1 MKGICHFIGGA
12 FGGAIPQLVYPS
24 LLAEL
29 ASNGYTTIAT
39 PFPVTF
45 KHKECSES
53 LRDRFEDVLLE
64 LRGADLSDLVPED
77 VPVHGIGHSFGALA
91 HSLIGC
97 SDQQQQVESNVL
109 ISFNNKEVEA
119 AIPIPGFLPALRL
132 AFQAYDQSP
141 IKLLQSPV
149 PIVKT
154 LAKEFVKQ
162 VKFDASLDGL
172 IRRTIDNGLDQVN
185 SVFEEIQQG
194 IVNFEPVPGASAEL
208 IKKDYK
214 IPNTLLVKFKNDSID
229 ETLTLYNLM
238 TSSPTQST
246 SLQTIKGT
254 HLTPCVGDLRWLEE
268 VLKVKLDEELIEFI
282 QKEAQIEN
290 KNFNSLVIDWLN
302 SHS

>member
-1 MKGICHFIGGA
+1 MKGVCHFIGGA
-12 FGGAIPQLVYPS
+12 FGGAIPQLVYPT
-24 LLAEL
+24 LLSEL

-45 KHKECSES
+45 KHKECSET
-53 LRDRFEDVLLE
+53 LRGSFEDVVME
-64 LRGADLSDLVPED
+64 LRGSDLSHLVPED
-77 VPVHGIGHSFGALA
+77 VPIHGIGHSFGALA

-97 SDQQQQVESNVL
+97 SVQHVNSNVL
-109 ISFNNKEVEA
+109 ISFNNKEVES

-132 AFQAYDQSP
+132 AFQVYDQSP

-154 LAKEFVKQ
+154 LAKEFIKQ
-162 VKFDASLDGL
+162 VEFDASLDGL

-194 IVNFEPVPGASAEL
+194 IVNFEPIPGASAEL
-208 IKKDYK
+208 IKNNYK
-214 IPNTLLVKFKNDSID
+214 IPNTLLVKFTNDSID

-238 TSSPTQST
+238 TSNPPQSA
-246 SLQTIKGT
+246 SLQTIKGS
-254 HLTPCVGDLRWLEE
+254 HLTPCVGDLRWIEE
-268 VLKVKLDEELIEFI
+268 VLKVKLEEEFVEFI

-290 KNFNSLVIDWLN
+290 KEFTSLIIDWLN